1 VTIEWRYRMRNDG
14 TGKPPVR
21 ARVNFWVDVL
31 IGVAFVATAVSGVVL
46 LVMGSG
52 GGYRGGRGAAGISE
66 VLFLGRT
73 AWRDLHDWSGI
84 AMMAGVLGHLV
95 LHARWIGC
103 MSRNLFRKA
112 TSRRAAANECPVDV

>member
-1 VTIEWRYRMRNDG
+1 MPNDG
-14 TGKPPVR
+14 AGRRPVR
-21 ARVNFWVDVL
+21 ASINFWVDVV
-31 IGVAFVATAVSGVVL
+31 IGVAFVAAAVSGVVL

-52 GGYRGGRGAAGISE
+52 GGYRGGRGADAVRG

-84 AMMAGVLGHLV
+84 AMSAGVLGHLV

-112 TSRRAAANECPVDV
+112 TARRTAVKDCPVEA

>member
-1 VTIEWRYRMRNDG
+1 MSNEG
-14 TGKPPVR
+14 SGKAPVR
-21 ARVNFWVDVL
+21 ARVNFWIDVL
-31 IGVAFVATAVSGVVL
+31 IGVAFVVAAASGVVL

-52 GGYRGGRGAAGISE
+52 GGYRGGRGAVGIRE

-73 AWRDLHDWSGI
+73 TWRDLHDWSGI

-103 MSRNLFRKA
+103 MSRNMFRKA
-112 TSRRAAANECPVDV
+112 ASRRAAVKDCPVEA

>member
-1 VTIEWRYRMRNDG
+1 MRNEG
-14 TGKPPVR
+14 SGKAPVR
-21 ARVNFWVDVL
+21 ARVNFWIDVL
-31 IGVAFVATAVSGVVL
+31 IGLAFVVVAASGVVL

-52 GGYRGGRGAAGISE
+52 GGYRGGRGPAGIRE

-84 AMMAGVLGHLV
+84 AMMAGILGHLV

-103 MSRNLFRKA
+103 MSRNLFRRA
-112 TSRRAAANECPVDV
+112 ASRRAAVKDCPVEA

>member
-1 VTIEWRYRMRNDG
+1 MSNEG
-14 TGKPPVR
+14 SGKAPVR

-31 IGVAFVATAVSGVVL
+31 IGVAFVVAAASGVVL

-52 GGYRGGRGAAGISE
+52 GGYRGGRGAAGIRE

-73 AWRDLHDWSGI
+73 TWKDLHDWSGI

-112 TSRRAAANECPVDV
+112 ASRRAAVKDCPVEA

>member
-1 VTIEWRYRMRNDG
+1 
-14 TGKPPVR
+14 
-21 ARVNFWVDVL
+21 
-31 IGVAFVATAVSGVVL
+31 
-46 LVMGSG
+46 
-52 GGYRGGRGAAGISE
+52 

-84 AMMAGVLGHLV
+84 AMTAGVLGHLV

-112 TSRRAAANECPVDV
+112 AARRTAVKNCPSEA

>member
-1 VTIEWRYRMRNDG
+1 MRNSG
-14 TGKPPVR
+14 AGAPPVK
-21 ARVNFWVDVL
+21 ARINFWVDVV
-31 IGVAFVATAVSGVVL
+31 IAVAFVVVAASGVVL

-52 GGYRGGRGAAGISE
+52 GGYRGGRGPAAVRE
-66 VLFLGRT
+66 VLFLGRN

-103 MSRNLFRKA
+103 MVRNMF
-112 TSRRAAANECPVDV
+112 RRASDRRTAAKDCPVEV

>member
-1 VTIEWRYRMRNDG
+1 MRNQG
-14 TGKPPVR
+14 SGKAPVR
-21 ARVNFWVDVL
+21 ARVNFWIDVL
-31 IGVAFVATAVSGVVL
+31 IGVAFVVAAASGVVL

-52 GGYRGGRGAAGISE
+52 GGYRGGRGAVGIRE

-84 AMMAGVLGHLV
+84 AMMAGILGHLV

-103 MSRNLFRKA
+103 MSRNLFRRA
-112 TSRRAAANECPVDV
+112 ASRRAAVKDCPVEA